1 MLALPYMNDIPDKT
15 QSKLPYCF
23 DQHSTFGSEVKM
35 ETYFQLQR
43 DADAIASLDVLS
55 RINRLTEER
64 LQKQQLMEME
74 MMRRQEE
81 RLLEESQR
89 SYALSQL
96 SPSIQQV
103 GVDDFE
109 SMLEVGGVK
118 RIEKQGKQKTPG
130 QRATISVQKV
140 EAALRSEPQR
150 GKKRTNLTEE
160 ERNELTRTRNREH
173 ARNTR

>member
-1 MLALPYMNDIPDKT
+1 MD
-15 QSKLPYCF
+15 
-23 DQHSTFGSEVKM
+23 
-35 ETYFQLQR
+35 TYFQLKR

-64 LQKQQLMEME
+64 LQKQQLMEMA

-96 SPSIQQV
+96 SPSIKQM
-103 GVDDFE
+103 GGDDFE
-109 SMLEVGGVK
+109 SMLEVRGVQP
-118 RIEKQGKQKTPG
+118 IEKQGKQKTRG
-130 QRATISVQKV
+130 QRATISAQKV
-140 EAALRSEPQR
+140 EAALRSEQQR